1 MSKNKDEQTPMEL
14 VPQDHK
20 NRFEILKMFEPF
32 QKCRADF
39 PVESYG
45 KVFMCGNTT
54 AGKSSLTAVI
64 MERAKRPADPKFDG
78 SECVTVESLTA
89 GINSHTF
96 TSHEIG
102 NVVLY
107 DLAGH
112 REYYSSHTA
121 ILENLML
128 SSPAVFLV
136 LFKLINA
143 IGTMRNELYYWFNF
157 IENVSKGIKSSKQSQ
172 IIVIGSRL
180 DELTTSLDPISEVV
194 DEVVQKAAYSQEFC
208 GFIPM
213 ECHRPGGKGVKQFI
227 VTLSKSCKAVLDRS
241 DKISFYCHVQYSFLQ
256 LLKRVA
262 ISLEEL
268 CALLKEHNDPSLP
281 SEMSVLL
288 EFLTTLSDKGLI
300 LFLRNEEGQSWIVI
314 NKAALLSEINGVL
327 FAPTAIKRV
336 YRDIASNTG
345 IVPLSAL
352 KEAFP
357 HHNTDMLVGFF
368 QSLQFCHMIESST
381 LDDLETNISTSVPL
395 PLDEVLFFPALIRA
409 EPPTDI
415 KIENGFGWCLWCP
428 NPNEFLSTRFLHIL
442 LLCLAYFYCLP
453 TQIKPGTVNITNPA
467 VQKLARR
474 CTVWT
479 NGIYW
484 KDRKNKFEVVV
495 EVSEHNRCVTV
506 LTSNKEMNESRV
518 VFNSVINKVLSL
530 KKQFCSCTSQE
541 YMITPDQVST
551 AHTLEVCERTLYSM
565 EDVAVAVL
573 TKDNVMD
580 VDEDDTAI
588 DVKEIVGNEDPFL
601 HIAPLVTKA
610 LFNTSNAE
618 LPVQDD
624 YLLHIQDV
632 CGDTFLSSIECTH
645 VAIKEHCSSLSV
657 FAGRNPF
664 VSECT
669 LTYLLLVYMYQCT
682 CSFTTNIFIVLLYLH
697 YVQDLASPP
706 LTNDDIELAS
716 KSLLEK
722 TKQS

>member
-1 MSKNKDEQTPMEL
+1 MSKNNDEQTPMEL
-14 VPQDHK
+14 IPQDHK

-32 QKCRADF
+32 VQSQADF

-54 AGKSSLTAVI
+54 SGKSSLTAVI
-64 MERAKRPADPKFDG
+64 MERAKKPANHKFET
-78 SECVTVESLTA
+78 SECVTVEPLTA
-89 GINSHTF
+89 GINPHTF

-112 REYYSSHTA
+112 KEYYSSHA
-121 ILENLML
+121 AVLENLML
-128 SSPAVFLV
+128 SSPAVFLI

-143 IGTMRNELYYWFNF
+143 IETMRKELYYWFNF
-157 IENVSKGIKSSKQSQ
+157 IENVSKGMKSSKQSQ

-194 DEVVQKAAYSQEFC
+194 REVAKKASYSQEFC
-208 GFIPM
+208 GFVPM
-213 ECHRPGGKGVKQFI
+213 ECHRLGGKGVQDFI

-256 LLKRVA
+256 LLQRVA

-268 CALLKEHNDPSLP
+268 CALLKERNDPSLP

-300 LFLRNEEGQSWIVI
+300 LFLRNENGQSWIVI
-314 NKAALLSEINGVL
+314 NRAALLSEINGVL
-327 FAPTAIKRV
+327 FAPAAITRV

-345 IVPLSAL
+345 IVPLSTL

-357 HHNTDMLVGFF
+357 HHNTDMLVGFLRSF
-368 QSLQFCHMIESST
+368 QFCYVFKLST
-381 LDDLETNISTSVPL
+381 LDDVETNISTTISL

-409 EPPTDI
+409 KPPTDI
-415 KIENGFGWCLWCP
+415 KIENGLGWCLWCP
-428 NPNEFLSTRFLHIL
+428 NPNEFLSTRFLHVL
-442 LLCLAYFYCLP
+442 LLCLAYLYCLP
-453 TQIKPGTVNITNPA
+453 PQKPGLVNVTNPA
-467 VQKLARR
+467 VQKFDRR
-474 CTVWT
+474 CIVWI

-484 KDRKNKFEVVV
+484 KNKFEVVV

-506 LTSNKEMNESRV
+506 LTSNKEMDESRQ
-518 VFNSVINKVLSL
+518 VFNSVIKKVLSL
-530 KKQFCSCTSQE
+530 KKQFSSCTSDE
-541 YMITPDQVST
+541 YMIAPDHVST

-565 EDVAVAVL
+565 EGVAVGVL
-573 TKDNVMD
+573 KKTNIMD
-580 VDEDDTAI
+580 THGTAL
-588 DVKEIVGNEDPFL
+588 DVKEIVGNKDPFL

-610 LFNTSNAE
+610 LFNTNNAE

-624 YLLHIQDV
+624 YLQHIQDV
-632 CGDTFLSSIECTH
+632 YGDTFLSFVECTH
-645 VAIKEHCSSLSV
+645 IKIKEHCSSLSV
-657 FAGRNPF
+657 FAGRNPL

-669 LTYLLLVYMYQCT
+669 IICLLLVYM
-682 CSFTTNIFIVLLYLH
+682 
-697 YVQDLASPP
+697 
-706 LTNDDIELAS
+706 
-716 KSLLEK
+716 
-722 TKQS
+722 

>member
-1 MSKNKDEQTPMEL
+1 MSQNNNEQAPMEL
-14 VPQDHK
+14 VPQDHN
-20 NRFEILKMFEPF
+20 NRFEILKIFEPF
-32 QKCRADF
+32 LQSQTEF

-54 AGKSSLTAVI
+54 SGKSSLTAVI
-64 MERAKRPADPKFDG
+64 MERAKKPVDHTFNTT
-78 SECVTVESLTA
+78 ECVTVEPLTA
-89 GINSHTF
+89 GINAHTF

-112 REYYSSHTA
+112 REYYSSHAA
-121 ILENLML
+121 ILENVML
-128 SSPAVFLV
+128 RSPAVFLI

-143 IGTMRNELYYWFNF
+143 IEMMRKELYYWFNF
-157 IENVSKGIKSSKQSQ
+157 IENVSKEMKSSKRSQ
-172 IIVIGSRL
+172 IVLIGSRL
-180 DELTTSLDPISEVV
+180 DELTTSLNPISEVV
-194 DEVVQKAAYSQEFC
+194 DEVVEKAVYSQEFC

-213 ECHRPGGKGVKQFI
+213 ECHRPGGKGVKEFI
-227 VTLSKSCKAVLDRS
+227 ITLSKSCKAVLDRS

-256 LLKRVA
+256 LLERVA

-268 CALLKEHNDPSLP
+268 CALLRERNDPSLP

-300 LFLRNEEGQSWIVI
+300 LFLRNEECQSWIVI
-314 NKAALLSEINGVL
+314 NRAALLSEINGVL
-327 FAPTAIKRV
+327 FAPEAIKRV

-357 HHNTDMLVGFF
+357 HHNTDMLVGFL

-381 LDDLETNISTSVPL
+381 LNDLETNISTSVPL
-395 PLDEVLFFPALIRA
+395 PLDEVLFFPALIGA

-415 KIENGFGWCLWCP
+415 KIENGLGWCLWCP

-453 TQIKPGTVNITNPA
+453 IRIKAGTVNVTNPV
-467 VQKLARR
+467 VQELARR

-484 KDRKNKFEVVV
+484 KNRKSNFEVVV

-506 LTSNKEMNESRV
+506 LTSNKEMDKSHQ
-518 VFNSVINKVLSL
+518 VFNSVIKKVLSL
-530 KKQFCSCTSQE
+530 KEQFCSCTSQE
-541 YMITPDQVST
+541 YMIAPDQVST
-551 AHTLEVCERTLYSM
+551 VRTFDVCERRLYSM

-573 TKDNVMD
+573 AKANVMD
-580 VDEDDTAI
+580 EDNTEI
-588 DVKEIVGNEDPFL
+588 DVKEIVGTKDPFL
-601 HIAPLVTKA
+601 LIAPLVTKA

-624 YLLHIQDV
+624 YLRHIQDA
-632 CGDTFLSSIECTH
+632 CGDTFLSSVECTH
-645 VAIKEHCSSLSV
+645 IAIKEYCSSLSV
-657 FAGRNPF
+657 FAGRNPL
-664 VSECT
+664 VSEYTIIC
-669 LTYLLLVYMYQCT
+669 LLFVYM
-682 CSFTTNIFIVLLYLH
+682 
-697 YVQDLASPP
+697 
-706 LTNDDIELAS
+706 
-716 KSLLEK
+716 
-722 TKQS
+722 

>member
-1 MSKNKDEQTPMEL
+1 MSKNNDEQAPMEL

-32 QKCRADF
+32 QQSQADF
-39 PVESYG
+39 PVESYS

-64 MERAKRPADPKFDG
+64 MERAKKPANHKFDTT
-78 SECVTVESLTA
+78 ECVTVEPLTA
-89 GINSHTF
+89 GINAHTF

-112 REYYSSHTA
+112 REYYSSHA
-121 ILENLML
+121 AVLENLML
-128 SSPAVFLV
+128 SSPAVFLI

-143 IGTMRNELYYWFNF
+143 IEMMRKELYYWFNF
-157 IENVSKGIKSSKQSQ
+157 IENVSKGMKSSKRSQ
-172 IIVIGSRL
+172 IVLIGSRL
-180 DELTTSLDPISEVV
+180 DELTTSLDPISELV
-194 DEVVQKAAYSQEFC
+194 DEVVEKAAYSQEFR

-213 ECHRPGGKGVKQFI
+213 ECHRPGGKGVKEFI
-227 VTLSKSCKAVLDRS
+227 VTLSKSCKAVLNRS

-268 CALLKEHNDPSLP
+268 CALLRERNDPSLP

-300 LFLRNEEGQSWIVI
+300 LFLRNENGQSWIVI
-314 NKAALLSEINGVL
+314 NRGALLSEINGVL
-327 FAPTAIKRV
+327 FAPAAIKRV
-336 YRDIASNTG
+336 YRDMASNTG
-345 IVPLSAL
+345 IIPLSAL
-352 KEAFP
+352 KETFP
-357 HHNTDMLVGFF
+357 HHNTDMLVGFL

-381 LDDLETNISTSVPL
+381 LNDLETNISTSVPL
-395 PLDEVLFFPALIRA
+395 PSDEVLFFPALVSA

-415 KIENGFGWCLWCP
+415 KIENGLGWCLWCP

-453 TQIKPGTVNITNPA
+453 TRIKAGTVNITNPV
-467 VQKLARR
+467 VQELARR

-484 KDRKNKFEVVV
+484 KNRKSKFEVVV

-506 LTSNKEMNESRV
+506 LTSNKEMDESHQ
-518 VFNSVINKVLSL
+518 VFNSVIKKVLGL
-530 KKQFCSCTSQE
+530 KEQFCSCTSHE
-541 YMITPDQVST
+541 YMIAPDQVST
-551 AHTLEVCERTLYSM
+551 VRTFDVCERRLYSM

-573 TKDNVMD
+573 AKANVM
-580 VDEDDTAI
+580 DEDDTEI
-588 DVKEIVGNEDPFL
+588 DVKEIVGTKDPFL
-601 HIAPLVTKA
+601 LITPLVTKA

-624 YLLHIQDV
+624 HLRHIQDV
-632 CGDTFLSSIECTH
+632 CGDTFLSSVECTH
-645 VAIKEHCSSLSV
+645 IAIKEHCSSLSV

-669 LTYLLLVYMYQCT
+669 IIYLLLMYM
-682 CSFTTNIFIVLLYLH
+682 
-697 YVQDLASPP
+697 
-706 LTNDDIELAS
+706 
-716 KSLLEK
+716 
-722 TKQS
+722 